1 MIVQISKGR
10 QLTIP
15 AEIRE
20 DFGLDT
26 GSKIELIKEKGRLI
40 LKPIEEDIDKLFEEA
55 KKIKPKHNFNVGEM
69 EELNEGEFR

>member
-15 AEIRE
+15 AEIRG
-20 DFGLDT
+20 DLGLDT
-26 GSKIELIKEKGRLI
+26 GSKVELIKEKGRLI
-40 LKPIEEDIDKLFEEA
+40 LKPIEGDIDKLFEEA
-55 KKIKPKHNFNVGEM
+55 KKIRPKHNLSVEEM